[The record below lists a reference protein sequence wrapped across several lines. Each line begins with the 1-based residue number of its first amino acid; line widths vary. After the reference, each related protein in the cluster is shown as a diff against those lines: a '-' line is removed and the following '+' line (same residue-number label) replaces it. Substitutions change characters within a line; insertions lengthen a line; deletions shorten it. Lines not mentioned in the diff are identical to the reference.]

1 MKHTTKIIKLLL
13 LASVWICFG
22 LVSVVTF
29 YIGLAF
35 IVCCLSVA
43 SIETT
48 LKALV
53 LTVTGIVASGV
64 LLDLAEFISRKLK
77 F

>member
-13 LASVWICFG
+13 LASVWLCFG
-22 LVSVVTF
+22 LASVVTF

-43 SIETT
+43 SIEITI
-48 LKALV
+48 KELV
-53 LTVTGIVASGV
+53 LTVMGIVASGA